1 MKKILI
7 TTAIDYVNGDPHIGH
22 ALEKIQADVLARKHR
37 QLGDDVYFISGTDEN
52 SLKNV
57 QSAEKAGM
65 EIKSYVDLN
74 YSKFSRMKD
83 SLELTYDD
91 FIRTTEERHI
101 VGAQKLWELCRHDIY
116 KKKYG
121 GLYCV
126 GCEEFY
132 KEEDLVDG
140 LCPEHKKAPEYVEEE
155 NYFFKLTDYSDRIRE
170 AIEKDEIRIVPSVR
184 KNEILSFINSG
195 LQDFCISRSHERAK
209 GWGIDVPGDKSQK
222 IWVWFDALANYIT
235 ALGFGSDKQDKFDN
249 FWLSPEARQVHVIGK
264 GITRFH
270 AIYWPAMLMSA
281 GLPLPKTIFSHGY
294 ITVDGHKISKSLGNV
309 VDPFELGEKYGSEA
323 VRYFLL
329 AEIPALGD
337 GDFSDEKFKKR
348 YNSDLVKGL
357 GNLFA
362 RTLAMVER
370 AEFKDFKITPNEF
383 TIKEVEE
390 TKKKYDD
397 NFYIFNETLK
407 TVWELISSCDKY
419 IEQEKPW
426 AINDIKKKKEIFSNL
441 LYCLKNIS
449 ELIEPF
455 LPKTAEK
462 MKQDLSEN
470 NGIFNVK
477 KGEPLF
483 PIISEKKI

>member
-1 MKKILI
+1 MKTIFI

-22 ALEKIQADVLARKHR
+22 ALEKIQADVLARRHR

-65 EIKSYVDLN
+65 DIKAYVDLN
-74 YSKFSRMKD
+74 YSKFSRMKE

-91 FIRTTEERHI
+91 FIRTTEERHVI
-101 VGAQKLWELCRHDIY
+101 GAQKLWQLCEKDIY

-121 GLYCV
+121 GLYCI

-140 LCPEHKKAPEYVEEE
+140 LCPEHKKAPEYIEEE
-155 NYFFKLTDYSDRIRE
+155 NYFFKLTNYSERIKE
-170 AIEKDEIRIVPSVR
+170 AIEKDEIRIVPSAR
-184 KNEILSFINSG
+184 KNEIMSFINSG

-209 GWGIDVPGDKSQK
+209 GWGIDVPNDPSQK

-235 ALGFGSDKQDKFDN
+235 ALGFEGNNHEKFDK
-249 FWLSPEARQVHVIGK
+249 FWLSKEARQVHVIGK

-294 ITVDGHKISKSLGNV
+294 ITVDGHKISKSLGNTI
-309 VDPFELGEKYGSEA
+309 DPFKLSSEYGSEA

-329 AEIPALGD
+329 AEMPALGD
-337 GDFSDEKFKKR
+337 GDFSYEKFKKR
-348 YNSDLVKGL
+348 YESDLAKGL

-370 AEFKDFKITPNEF
+370 AELKDFKITPNEF
-383 TIKEVEE
+383 TIKEVADI
-390 TKKKYDD
+390 KKKYYD

-419 IEQEKPW
+419 IEEEKPW
-426 AINDIKKKKEIFSNL
+426 TITDIEKKKEIFSNL
-441 LYCLKNIS
+441 LYALKNIA

-455 LPKTAEK
+455 LPATAEK
-462 MKQDLSEN
+462 ISQGLGEN
-470 NGIFNVK
+470 DGVFNVK

-483 PIISEKKI
+483 PPIETK